1 MQGAWMSTAPSDG
14 LVGWCLMPWQQFVSE
29 GYAGSALNRLG
40 GFVNLLGRGASYSDS
55 FETVWIAATL
65 LPKVCSSHLRPVSKK
80 K

>member
-14 LVGWCLMPWQQFVSE
+14 LVCWCLMPWQQFESE

-55 FETVWIAATL
+55 FEAVWIAATL
-65 LPKVCSSHLRPVSKK
+65 LPKVCLRCT
-80 K
+80 